1 MIIDGKKIAQKIEAQ
16 VKKEVAKLKKKNI
29 TPKLAIIFAS
39 DDKASKTYIKRKKEA
54 CERVGIDFEL
64 FQFSKNI
71 SETKLIENIKK
82 IQTDKKVSGLVIQ
95 LPLVKKLNTPK
106 ILNSVNPDID
116 VDCLSDHHLGNIV
129 MKTDYILPPTPEA
142 VLVILKEL
150 KINLKEK
157 NIVIVG
163 AGSLVGKP
171 LSIIL
176 LNKQATITVCN
187 EYTQNLK
194 KKTLE
199 ADILISAVGKRNLI
213 TTDMVKKD
221 AIVIDTGICFEN
233 KKMYG
238 DVDFEKV
245 NKKASY
251 ITPTPGGVGPITV
264 SLLLKNTLTC
274 CKKKQVSKKTN
285 KQISS

>member
-1 MIIDGKKIAQKIEAQ
+1 MIIDGKAIAKKIENQ
-16 VKKEVAKLKKKNI
+16 IKREVTKLKKKNVF
-29 TPKLAIIFAS
+29 PKLAIVYAS
-39 DDKASKTYIKRKKEA
+39 DDKASKTYIKKKKQA
-54 CERVGIDFEL
+54 CERTGIDFEL
-64 FQFSKNI
+64 FQFDKNI
-71 SETKLIENIKK
+71 IENKLIENIKNIQNNKK
-82 IQTDKKVSGLVIQ
+82 ISGLVLQ
-95 LPLVKKLNTPK
+95 LPLAKKLDTAKIINT
-106 ILNSVNPDID
+106 INPDID
-116 VDCLSDHHLGNIV
+116 VDCLTDHHLGNIV
-129 MKTDYILPPTPEA
+129 MKTDYMLPPTPEA
-142 VLVILKEL
+142 VLTILKEL

-163 AGSLVGKP
+163 AGALVGKP

-194 KKTLE
+194 EKTKK
-199 ADILISAVGKRNLI
+199 ADILISAVGKRKLI
-213 TTDMVKKD
+213 TADMVKKG

-264 SLLLKNTLTC
+264 SLLLKNVITC
-274 CKKKQVSKKTN
+274 TKRINKKN
-285 KQISS
+285 